1 MYQTRTAI
9 PISPKECIHFQQVSD
24 TGTEINLL
32 PQQTRIFYMLK
43 SYIMIGISTRKRYRL
58 GYLPGWVHL
67 SQQDFQYCQDQKYAW
82 ALLNYIPPPPSTVEP
97 DHFTV
102 QRWPHL
108 PWEPKWQVI
117 LCRSTITAQLHVTP
131 MLWVWGHNEENSR
144 LDSHREIRQGSP
156 IKCWIGEVT
165 ALSGWQ
171 RGGKAN
177 YPGLP
182 GTLGMSHIPENHSW

>member
-1 MYQTRTAI
+1 MHSL
-9 PISPKECIHFQQVSD
+9 P
-24 TGTEINLL
+24 TGI
-32 PQQTRIFYMLK
+32 
-43 SYIMIGISTRKRYRL
+43 RYRNRNQFAPPTNQNFL
-58 GYLPGWVHL
+58 HAEILHHDRNKYQKTLSLRLPAWVGAPVSPRFPVLQGPKIRMGSIELHTT
-67 SQQDFQYCQDQKYAW
+67 
-82 ALLNYIPPPPSTVEP
+82 PPSTVEA

-131 MLWVWGHNEENSR
+131 IVWVWGHKEENSR

-182 GTLGMSHIPENHSW
+182 GTLGTSHIPENHSW